1 MSYTVSGRLVDKDK
15 QPIEFGIVY
24 TSDSSG
30 KPIAGSKQYTTD
42 DKGRWILNG
51 VKDSDY
57 ITGTM
62 VGFNKKIIPAKS
74 IIPIPNPITG
84 IVQRVFQITLPDDS
98 ALSNLNEISVTTKK
112 VTIKPKNIGKY
123 VMIGG
128 ASLLLI
134 TGIMF
139 FVAKN
144 KKLI

>member
-15 QPIEFGIVY
+15 QPIEFGVVY

-30 KPIAGSKQYTTD
+30 KPIAGSKNYTAD

-51 VKDSDY
+51 VNDTDY

-62 VGFNKKIIPAKS
+62 VGFNKKTIPAKS

-84 IVQRVFQITLPDDS
+84 IYQRMIQITLPDDS
-98 ALSNLNEISVTTKK
+98 QATLAEVPVISKK

-123 VMIGG
+123 IMIGG
-128 ASLLLI
+128 VGLLLV

-139 FVAKN
+139 FVSKS
-144 KKLI
+144 KKII

>member
-15 QPIEFGIVY
+15 QPIEFGVVY

-30 KPIAGSKQYTTD
+30 KPIAGSKNYTTD
-42 DKGRWILNG
+42 DKGRWVLNG

-62 VGFNKKIIPAKS
+62 VGFNKKTISAKS
-74 IIPIPNPITG
+74 VIPIPNPITG
-84 IVQRVFQITLPDDS
+84 IPQRMIQITLPDDVQ
-98 ALSNLNEISVTTKK
+98 ATLAEVPVTGKK

-139 FVAKN
+139 FVGKS

>member
-30 KPIAGSKQYTTD
+30 KPIAGSKNYTAD

-51 VKDSDY
+51 VKDTDY

-62 VGFNKKIIPAKS
+62 VGFNKKTISAKS
-74 IIPIPNPITG
+74 IVPIPNPITG
-84 IVQRVFQITLPDDS
+84 ISQRMIQITLPDD
-98 ALSNLNEISVTTKK
+98 AQATLSEIPVISKK
-112 VTIKPKNIGKY
+112 VTTNPKNIGKY
-123 VMIGG
+123 IAIGG
-128 ASLLLI
+128 AGLLLI

-139 FVAKN
+139 FVSKS
-144 KKLI
+144 KKVI

>member
-15 QPIEFGIVY
+15 QPIEFGVVY

-30 KPIAGSKQYTTD
+30 KPIAGSKNYTTD
-42 DKGRWILNG
+42 DKGRWVLNG

-62 VGFNKKIIPAKS
+62 VGFNKKTISAKS
-74 IIPIPNPITG
+74 VIPIPNMITG
-84 IVQRVFQITLPDDS
+84 IPQRMIQITLADDS
-98 ALSNLNEISVTTKK
+98 QATLAEVPVISKK

-123 VMIGG
+123 IAIGG

-139 FVAKN
+139 FVGKS